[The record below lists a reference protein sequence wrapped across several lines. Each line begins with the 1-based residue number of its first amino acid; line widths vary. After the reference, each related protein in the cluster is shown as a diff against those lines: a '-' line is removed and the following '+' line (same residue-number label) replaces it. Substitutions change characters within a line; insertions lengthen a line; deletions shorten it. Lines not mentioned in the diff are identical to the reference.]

1 MAFNETLHRVCGSGV
16 VSPSFQFWHINQ
28 EAECVLPD
36 SEAAT
41 FYGELNA
48 DSAVANLVIQ
58 PETADKA
65 EESSCFPMFRHNVVD
80 YHPFSG

>member
-1 MAFNETLHRVCGSGV
+1 MC
-16 VSPSFQFWHINQ
+16 SPG
-28 EAECVLPD
+28 

-58 PETADKA
+58 PKTADKA
-65 EESSCFPMFRHNVVD
+65 EESSCFPMFRHYVVD